1 MTNSMKPLLYNSFVL
16 IEIRLDPYKHLHV
29 SLSGRHEFEE
39 ELNSILDNIC
49 FKFKKLFVCKITDT
63 TMKDRFKIHITDT
76 KILAFNSEVMFS
88 ESPDDLSK
96 WREVDS
102 SDLLKLIKDKH
113 SIIDHGLFN

>member
-1 MTNSMKPLLYNSFVL
+1 MRSTKILLYNNFVL
-16 IEIRLDPYKHLHV
+16 IENRIDPYKHLHV
-29 SLSGRHEFEE
+29 SLSGRHEFED
-39 ELNSILDNIC
+39 ELNSILDNLC

-63 TMKDRFKIHITDT
+63 SMKGRFKIHITDD

-88 ESPDDLSK
+88 ESPDSLSK

-102 SDLLKLIKDKH
+102 CDLIKLIREKH

>member
-1 MTNSMKPLLYNSFVL
+1 MRSTKILLYNNFVL
-16 IEIRLDPYKHLHV
+16 IENRIDPYKHLHV
-29 SLSGRHEFEE
+29 SLSGRHKFED
-39 ELNSILDNIC
+39 ELNSILDNLC

-63 TMKDRFKIHITDT
+63 SMKDRFKIHITDD

-102 SDLLKLIKDKH
+102 SDLIKLIKEKH
-113 SIIDHGLFN
+113 SILDHELFS

>member
-1 MTNSMKPLLYNSFVL
+1 MRSTKILLYNNFVL
-16 IEIRLDPYKHLHV
+16 IENRIDPYKHLHV
-29 SLSGRHEFEE
+29 SLSGRHEFED
-39 ELNSILDNIC
+39 ELNSILDNLC

-63 TMKDRFKIHITDT
+63 SMKGRFKIHITDD

-88 ESPDDLSK
+88 ESSDDLSK

-102 SDLLKLIKDKH
+102 SDLIKLIKEKH

>member
-1 MTNSMKPLLYNSFVL
+1 MRSTKILLYNNFVL
-16 IEIRLDPYKHLHV
+16 IENIIDPYKHLHV
-29 SLSGRHEFEE
+29 SLSGRHEFED
-39 ELNSILDNIC
+39 ELNSILDNLC

-63 TMKDRFKIHITDT
+63 SMKDRFKIHITDD

-96 WREVDS
+96 WREIDS
-102 SDLLKLIKDKH
+102 SDLIKLIREIH